1 MEIEVRDGYGHLA
14 TAHYT
19 NERPFADYYQDEP
32 WMDFTLNQAGH
43 GDYLIKTSDY
53 FDYLA
58 AHDDKPFVEGEALY
72 EFCSTL
78 EEMGTRL
85 CTADML
91 RRVAY
96 ICMQAGGAGYTLSL
110 IHI

>member
-1 MEIEVRDGYGHLA
+1 ME
-14 TAHYT
+14 
-19 NERPFADYYQDEP
+19 
-32 WMDFTLNQAGH
+32 FTLNQAGH
-43 GDYLIKTSDY
+43 GDYLIKASDY

-96 ICMQAGGAGYTLSL
+96 ICMQAGGAGYTY
-110 IHI
+110 